1 MDLEEFSEQIP
12 FFPLKVDDAKNFMDY
27 LRGHF
32 NLEKLIVPS
41 LEDFES
47 TSLKEERLNSDLR
60 IVPAHALL
68 IGTEIDY
75 LTVVGELERL
85 AEWKNFGDTALEH
98 GFLPESEVFGEID
111 VDFDDNQDQHRS
123 KERAKI

>member
-75 LTVVGELERL
+75 LTVVGELETCRM
-85 AEWKNFGDTALEH
+85 EKFW
-98 GFLPESEVFGEID
+98 
-111 VDFDDNQDQHRS
+111 
-123 KERAKI
+123 